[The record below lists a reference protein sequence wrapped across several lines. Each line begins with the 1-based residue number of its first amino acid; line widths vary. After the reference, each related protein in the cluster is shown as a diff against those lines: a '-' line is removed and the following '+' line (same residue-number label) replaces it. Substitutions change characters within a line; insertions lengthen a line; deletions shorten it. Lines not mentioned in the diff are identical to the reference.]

1 MVCGPMWATREK
13 KNYPETEESGQF
25 WRSTMIEMDTRLRVA
40 RGIAK
45 TETLASI
52 EVFQTLKRRGHPDAP
67 PPTISD
73 GWGGIDNAMVEVYGK
88 VPGYSGTGRPPT
100 HKRPQ
105 PGWQYVQM
113 VKQRENGRVVGIKVR
128 VVFGDPVATLALLG
142 QSTAYIE
149 RTHLTMRH
157 FNGRLTRKTLAFS
170 KKVGM
175 YRASAAWEDL
185 VYNLARPLKTLR
197 VEVFDDPRRRW
208 MQRSPAMAA
217 GLTDHIWTV
226 KELLKTIGPPTLNNT

>member
-1 MVCGPMWATREK
+1 MVCGPMWATRER
-13 KNYPETEESGQF
+13 KNFPETEESGQF

-52 EVFQTLKRRGHPDAP
+52 EVFQTLKQRGHPDAP

-100 HKRPQ
+100 QKRPQ

-185 VYNLARPLKTLR
+185 VYNLARSLKTLR
-197 VEVFDDPRRRW
+197 VEVFGDPRRRW

-226 KELLKTIGPPTLNNT
+226 KELLKTVALPVVNNT